1 MYQVWNMNSV
11 NGVLG
16 IFNLQGYSWDRKL
29 RGFKEPEKPPPEVVA
44 DARPSDIEHLES
56 PVGKYAVWSNM
67 NERLF
72 VLGQEE
78 KVREEIRP
86 LSLAREET
94 RHLFCHQR
102 SKTRTVSTVALQ
114 IMNRL
119 QPFRPLH
126 LKS

>member
-1 MYQVWNMNSV
+1 MNSV

-86 LSLAREET
+86 LPCKRRDSASLWSPTVKNDA
-94 RHLFCHQR
+94 
-102 SKTRTVSTVALQ
+102 TVSTVAPQ
-114 IMNRL
+114 IMNRP
-119 QPFRPLH
+119 QP
-126 LKS
+126 

>member
-1 MYQVWNMNSV
+1 MNSV

-16 IFNLQGYSWDRKL
+16 IFNLQGFSWDRKL
-29 RGFKEPEKPPPEVVA
+29 RGFKDPEKPPPEVVA

-78 KVREEIRP
+78 KVREGARP
-86 LSLAREET
+86 LLCR
-94 RHLFCHQR
+94 QR
-102 SKTRTVSTVALQ
+102 SKTTTLSTVAPQ
-114 IMNRL
+114 I
-119 QPFRPLH
+119 PKRP
-126 LKS
+126 KP